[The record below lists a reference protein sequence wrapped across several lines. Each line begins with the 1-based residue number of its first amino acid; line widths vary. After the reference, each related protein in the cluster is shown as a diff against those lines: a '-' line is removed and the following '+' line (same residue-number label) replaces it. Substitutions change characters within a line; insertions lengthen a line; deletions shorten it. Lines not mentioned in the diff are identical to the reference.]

1 VRGCFARWCAWM
13 LTCVCATFFT
23 FLRLEKGE
31 FKLRVRAMEVERQNE
46 RSKLVQQNT
55 YEGIVALL
63 LIQGA
68 VHLLTIGSGL
78 HGAKPISR
86 ALLAGGAFFAAR
98 VPLGMLKIRRLDK
111 YNENYGLK
119 A

>member
-1 VRGCFARWCAWM
+1 
-13 LTCVCATFFT
+13 
-23 FLRLEKGE
+23 
-31 FKLRVRAMEVERQNE
+31 MEVERQNE
-46 RSKLVQQNT
+46 RSKLIQQNT
-55 YEGIVALL
+55 YEGILALL

-78 HGAKPISR
+78 RGAKAISR
-86 ALLAGGAFFAAR
+86 ALLAGGAFLAAR
-98 VPLGMLKIRRLDK
+98 VPLGLLKIRRLDK